1 MIVDIIIILIF
12 VSSIAIA
19 YVRGLSSVIYQLA
32 SWIITIILIFVLCR
46 PITHVII
53 DNTTLDENISEKIQI
68 NLEDNFGEN
77 LEEGTSISE
86 EDSNISNSVIGLI
99 NGYISEANEKGT
111 ENIAK
116 YVSDEISYIAVSA
129 IVILGIFIFAR
140 VISLILKFVLDVIV
154 SLPVFGTVNKVGG
167 IAYGVIR
174 AFLIIYI
181 VLAIIS
187 LLSPTLA
194 NTGLI
199 LAIKSSHIGSIFYN
213 DNIILNFLQK

>member
-46 PITHVII
+46 PITNVII

-86 EDSNISNSVIGLI
+86 EDSNISNSVIDLI

-199 LAIKSSHIGSIFYN
+199 STIKSSHIGSIFYN

>member
-46 PITHVII
+46 PITNVII

-86 EDSNISNSVIGLI
+86 EDSNISNSVIDLI

-194 NTGLI
+194 NTGLV

>member
-46 PITHVII
+46 PITNVII

-86 EDSNISNSVIGLI
+86 EDSNISNSVIDLI

>member
-46 PITHVII
+46 PITNVII
-53 DNTTLDENISEKIQI
+53 DNTTLDETISEKIQI

>member
-32 SWIITIILIFVLCR
+32 SWIITIILIFILCR
-46 PITHVII
+46 PITNVII
-53 DNTTLDENISEKIQI
+53 DNTTLDETISEKIQI

-77 LEEGTSISE
+77 LEEGTSINE

>member
-46 PITHVII
+46 PITNVII

-86 EDSNISNSVIGLI
+86 EDSNISNSVIDLI

-111 ENIAK
+111 ENIVK

>member
-1 MIVDIIIILIF
+1 M
-12 VSSIAIA
+12 
-19 YVRGLSSVIYQLA
+19 
-32 SWIITIILIFVLCR
+32 CR
-46 PITHVII
+46 PITNVII
-53 DNTTLDENISEKIQI
+53 DNTTLDETISEKIQI

-154 SLPVFGTVNKVGG
+154 SLPIFGTVNKVGG

>member
-46 PITHVII
+46 PITNVII

>member
-46 PITHVII
+46 PITNVII

-116 YVSDEISYIAVSA
+116 YVSDEISYIVVSA

-140 VISLILKFVLDVIV
+140 IISLILKFVLDVIV

>member
-12 VSSIAIA
+12 VSSIVIA
-19 YVRGLSSVIYQLA
+19 YVKGLSSVIYQLA

-46 PITHVII
+46 PITNVII

-86 EDSNISNSVIGLI
+86 EDSNISNSVIDLI

-129 IVILGIFIFAR
+129 IVILGIKSDR
-140 VISLILKFVLDVIV
+140 SHVVL
-154 SLPVFGTVNKVGG
+154 
-167 IAYGVIR
+167 
-174 AFLIIYI
+174 
-181 VLAIIS
+181 
-187 LLSPTLA
+187 
-194 NTGLI
+194 
-199 LAIKSSHIGSIFYN
+199 
-213 DNIILNFLQK
+213 

>member
-32 SWIITIILIFVLCR
+32 SWIITIILIFILCR
-46 PITHVII
+46 PITNVII
-53 DNTTLDENISEKIQI
+53 DNTTLDETISEKIQI

-77 LEEGTSISE
+77 LEEGTSINE

-154 SLPVFGTVNKVGG
+154 SLPIFGTVNKVGG

>member
-1 MIVDIIIILIF
+1 MIVDTIIILIF

-46 PITHVII
+46 PITNVII

-154 SLPVFGTVNKVGG
+154 SLPIFGTVNKVGG

>member
-12 VSSIAIA
+12 VSSIVIA
-19 YVRGLSSVIYQLA
+19 YVKGLSSVIYQLA

-46 PITHVII
+46 PITNVII

-86 EDSNISNSVIGLI
+86 EDSNISNSVIDLI

-213 DNIILNFLQK
+213 DNIILNFIQR

>member
-46 PITHVII
+46 PITNVII
-53 DNTTLDENISEKIQI
+53 DNTTLDETISEKIQI

-86 EDSNISNSVIGLI
+86 EDSNISNSVIDLI

-154 SLPVFGTVNKVGG
+154 SLPIFGTVNKVGG

>member
-1 MIVDIIIILIF
+1 MIVDIIIISIF
-12 VSSIAIA
+12 VSRIVIA
-19 YVRGLSSVIYQLA
+19 YVKGLSSVIYQLA

-46 PITHVII
+46 PITNVII

-86 EDSNISNSVIGLI
+86 EDSNISNSVIDLI

-154 SLPVFGTVNKVGG
+154 SLPIFGTVNKVGG

-199 LAIKSSHIGSIFYN
+199 STIKSSHIGSIFYN

>member
-46 PITHVII
+46 PITNVII

-86 EDSNISNSVIGLI
+86 EDSNISNSVIDLI

-111 ENIAK
+111 ENIAR
-116 YVSDEISYIAVSA
+116 YVSDEISYIAFSA

>member
-12 VSSIAIA
+12 VSSIVIA
-19 YVRGLSSVIYQLA
+19 YVKGLSSVIYQLA

-46 PITHVII
+46 PITNVII

-86 EDSNISNSVIGLI
+86 EDSNISNSVIDLI

-154 SLPVFGTVNKVGG
+154 SLPIFGTVNKVGG

>member
-46 PITHVII
+46 PITNVII
-53 DNTTLDENISEKIQI
+53 DNTTLDETISEKIQI

-77 LEEGTSISE
+77 LEEGTSINE
-86 EDSNISNSVIGLI
+86 EDSNISNSVIDLI

-154 SLPVFGTVNKVGG
+154 SLPIFGTVNKVGG